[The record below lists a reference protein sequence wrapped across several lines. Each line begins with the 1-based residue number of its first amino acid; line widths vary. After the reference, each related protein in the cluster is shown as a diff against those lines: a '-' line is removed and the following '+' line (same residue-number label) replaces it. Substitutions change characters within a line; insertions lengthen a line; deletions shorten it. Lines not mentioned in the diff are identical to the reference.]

1 MFKHQPCVTTVS
13 KSLTVSRSNKS
24 HLSMGARDSL
34 KGKRGGCTARRVAL
48 AEHSLQDRLVAM
60 LLAMTM
66 NVTLDSTPVRKL
78 VLSSLLNQCHN

>member
-1 MFKHQPCVTTVS
+1 
-13 KSLTVSRSNKS
+13 
-24 HLSMGARDSL
+24 MGARDSL